1 MPNSK
6 SRTNVRADCHYS
18 NHDPGELVRVTINVS
33 YLRRRPP
40 DYCARVYPE
49 AVEKSGSFP
58 VGYETVL
65 GYFERTNP
73 EAFSLL
79 FDPEE
84 DLLEDEKWIEKRCI
98 ADGVLILKKGDM
110 KAFPVEMLS
119 RRLG

>member
-1 MPNSK
+1 MPHTQLK
-6 SRTNVRADCHYS
+6 THVRSNCHDDIP
-18 NHDPGELVRVTINVS
+18 DPGGIVKVTIHLS
-33 YLRRRPP
+33 YPRRRPP
-40 DYCARVYPE
+40 DVCSPVYAAQIQE
-49 AVEKSGSFP
+49 HEDFP

-79 FDPEE
+79 YDPKE
-84 DLLEDEKWIEKRCI
+84 DLLEDEKWIECRCMT
-98 ADGVLILKKGDM
+98 AGLLILNRGDI